1 MSNTIRIKRGK
12 SSNLSVNKLQDG
24 ELAITLDTNKL
35 YTNKGQISPDNVYIG
50 DTEPTDLNVECW
62 ISPSGKM
69 DLSSLWDQIY
79 PVGSIYTSINATN
92 PSTLFGGV
100 WEQIASGRTL
110 VGVDTSQT
118 EFNTV
123 KKIGGSKTVALT
135 VSQMPSHTHTQNA
148 HYHAGLSYGS
158 PDGGANTCVVSTD
171 YNSTGCIEL
180 GWSRSETGV
189 PYDNVYTKYATAT
202 NNNTGGG
209 ASSQQF
215 ATLLHVLL
223 LVKNTIG
230 R

>member
-35 YTNKGQISPDNVYIG
+35 YTNKGQISPDNVYVG
-50 DTEPTDLNVECW
+50 DTEPIDSNIECW

-79 PVGSIYTSINATN
+79 PVGSIYTSVNATN

-123 KKIGGSKTVALT
+123 KKTGGSKTVALT
-135 VSQMPSHTHTQNA
+135 VSQMPSHTHEIKS
-148 HYHAGLSYGS
+148 G
-158 PDGGANTCVVSTD
+158 DGADMKFMGYAPETNTTGGYTNYYFKYDGVTSTPEKFIT
-171 YNSTGCIEL
+171 NS
-180 GWSRSETGV
+180 S
-189 PYDNVYTKYATAT
+189 
-202 NNNTGGG
+202 TGGG
-209 ASSQQF
+209 QAHNNLQPYFTCYFWLRTQ
-215 ATLLHVLL
+215 
-223 LVKNTIG
+223 
-230 R
+230 